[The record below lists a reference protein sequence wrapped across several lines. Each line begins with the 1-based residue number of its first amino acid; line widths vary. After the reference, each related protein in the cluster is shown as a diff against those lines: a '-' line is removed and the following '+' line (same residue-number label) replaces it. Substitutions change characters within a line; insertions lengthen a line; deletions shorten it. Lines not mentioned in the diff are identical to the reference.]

1 MSIVVSINR
10 SVFKMDA
17 VVMEKGMVDI
27 KGLFS
32 VMVLS
37 VATEELQDYLLF
49 VDAISLQFISLRVA

>member
-1 MSIVVSINR
+1 
-10 SVFKMDA
+10 
-17 VVMEKGMVDI
+17 MEKGMVDI